1 MATVNKFKTDAPN
14 KAKAFSYTSGAGT
27 FELANDIKGEFT
39 HFVLNGSGKVT
50 FKAGS
55 GYMGVKDLEITVG
68 SQPMFV
74 TIDTSRFVDADGKIK
89 IVTTSNATFAVCEAR
104 I

>member
-1 MATVNKFKTDAPN
+1 MATVTKFKTDAPN
-14 KAKAFSYTSGAGT
+14 KAKAFSYTSGANT
-27 FELANDIKGEFT
+27 YELANDIKGEYT
-39 HFVLNGSGKVT
+39 HFVLNGAGNVT

-55 GYMGVKDLEITVG
+55 GYMGVKDLTITVG

-74 TIDTSRFVDADGKIK
+74 TIDTSRFVNEEGKIK

-104 I
+104 V